1 MKNLKLRAVALLM
14 LISLL
19 VSLAVVPSSAA
30 GQPSKYSSTSNSGE
44 RDVVCTTLAGT
55 TAAGYYTGSYAF
67 DTLSQMSKDTVFQSL
82 RTLMTSTHKKVTSY
96 DNCRDYAT
104 KTDCENE
111 NGKIIML
118 YSSYEA
124 TYSEYNGGNGW
135 NREHVWPKS
144 LGGDNTS
151 GGGADLHHIRPDENK
166 TNSNRGNKKFGNVSG
181 GSTSTGNLSG
191 TVGGTYSGSF
201 FEPND
206 NAKGDVARIVLYM
219 WVRWGSSWGCDSV
232 TEVFQSVDVL
242 LEWCALDPVDTWEMG
257 RNEVVYAIQ
266 GNRNVFIDYPEYAWL
281 IFGKTVPTNM
291 QTPSGKAASG
301 SVGGGDVGGGD
312 VGGGDTVCQHKNTVI
327 KNAQAA
333 TCGKNGYTGDTYC
346 NDCKAT
352 VQKGTAILATGNHVF
367 GEWQPD
373 TNGYEK
379 RSCTVCGYSQSR
391 YPGAVEDC
399 KHTKGF
405 YTANY
410 VAPTCTEDGYSGD
423 DYCSE
428 CHEIMVSGVILQ
440 AEGHVFGEAEVIVS
454 ATAEKSGLERRV
466 CTLCGEESVST
477 VPIASNGSTEN
488 TVVTVAC
495 IGGGAI
501 TVGAILFFLLRK
513 RLF

>member
-55 TAAGYYTGSYAF
+55 TAAGYYTGSYAY

-191 TVGGTYSGSF
+191 AVGGTYSGSF

-266 GNRNVFIDYPEYAWL
+266 G
-281 IFGKTVPTNM
+281 KMT
-291 QTPSGKAASG
+291 
-301 SVGGGDVGGGD
+301 
-312 VGGGDTVCQHKNTVI
+312 
-327 KNAQAA
+327 
-333 TCGKNGYTGDTYC
+333 
-346 NDCKAT
+346 
-352 VQKGTAILATGNHVF
+352 
-367 GEWQPD
+367 
-373 TNGYEK
+373 
-379 RSCTVCGYSQSR
+379 QS
-391 YPGAVEDC
+391 
-399 KHTKGF
+399 
-405 YTANY
+405 
-410 VAPTCTEDGYSGD
+410 
-423 DYCSE
+423 
-428 CHEIMVSGVILQ
+428 
-440 AEGHVFGEAEVIVS
+440 
-454 ATAEKSGLERRV
+454 
-466 CTLCGEESVST
+466 
-477 VPIASNGSTEN
+477 
-488 TVVTVAC
+488 
-495 IGGGAI
+495 
-501 TVGAILFFLLRK
+501 
-513 RLF
+513 